1 MNQKFRVFGRK
12 YSDYQTTVS
21 AVNKV
26 EAFQIALNLD
36 STKWDMLETDDT
48 IEPTEVYG
56 EDDEA

>member
-1 MNQKFRVFGRK
+1 MNQKFRIFGRK
-12 YSDYQTTVS
+12 YSDYQTTVL
-21 AVNKV
+21 AVDKV
-26 EAFQIALNLD
+26 EAFEIALNSD

>member
-12 YSDYQTTVS
+12 YIDYQTTVL

-26 EAFQIALNLD
+26 EAFETALNLD
-36 STKWDMLETDDT
+36 STKWDMIETDDT